1 MGALRHRSYDSRYRT
16 LPVIILGYIRFS
28 PMTPQSSP
36 THSSTMEEQENDIF
50 SLGSILHVLRRHW
63 PSIFLCALLGAAAAY
78 YYAAKQGYVYEK
90 KASILMRNEQKR
102 EEGTSERILKELG
115 AESGTANLAN
125 ESFVM
130 RSTPVMLQV
139 VKDLKLNISYWKK
152 QDIRLLDIYKESPI
166 LIEFLEINPQK
177 HCSLSITPLSE
188 QNYKISFEN
197 THGQNITIEGNFG
210 TPQELPFAT
219 INVHPTTLL
228 SLDQMDI
235 PILVTRRPEMD
246 TAKDLLGNFTVT
258 RPDTKESSLLQLSLK
273 STNPQKTGDSLDKII
288 SVYNSFSKDEI
299 TRSAQKTEKFIK
311 ELIEELEKD
320 LKTAD
325 DKISKFM
332 ESSEL
337 VHDASSTLNANFST
351 LQQLEQSIFEI
362 ETQIKLARN
371 LEGTLKNAE
380 ERKTLL
386 SVDTGISDTSITKQL
401 ELYNESYLEYKKIAG
416 SAGAQNP
423 IVVSLKER
431 MDATRTAINRSIKNY
446 QTNLDLRLSELEKKK
461 KDLDARMISTSAKGK
476 NLEPMTRDYNIKS
489 ERYQVLLSKR
499 DENALSLYIA
509 EPSARVLE
517 IPYGS
522 DAPIAPKI
530 NQFIA
535 IGAGGGGAFCLFILL
550 LASLVDAKVRSKQD
564 LQNISNVPIVG
575 ELPLLSEKERKERT
589 FNDVGDRSI
598 YSECFHILR
607 NNVATFVPQQE
618 ETGQIIL
625 LTSTLPGEG
634 KTQTAINLAASFAQT
649 GKRVLLIDG
658 DLRKV
663 SLSKK
668 LEGRSQKG
676 LSNLLL
682 NSKEIPDTYIRIH
695 TENKN
700 LHLLFAG
707 PIPPNPVLLLT
718 SPRLGEL
725 MQMLKERYDIIIIDA
740 PPYGLL
746 ADTAIWAAHADITLY
761 IIRSGK
767 IDKRFFTN
775 IQRLEEEGKVKN
787 LAYVLNAVDFK
798 RASYRQYGYG
808 YGQYNYHYENGK
820 NKPRAKVKN

>member
-1 MGALRHRSYDSRYRT
+1 
-16 LPVIILGYIRFS
+16 
-28 PMTPQSSP
+28 MTPQSSP
-36 THSSTMEEQENDIF
+36 TYSPATDEQENDIF
-50 SLGSILHVLRRHW
+50 SLSSILHVLRRHW
-63 PSIFLCALLGAAAAY
+63 PSILLCALLGAAAAY

-90 KASILMRNEQKR
+90 KASILMRNDQKQ
-102 EEGTSERILKELG
+102 EERSSERILKELG

-130 RSTPVMLQV
+130 RSTPVMRQV
-139 VKDLKLNISYWKK
+139 VEDLKLNISYWKK
-152 QDIRLLDIYKESPI
+152 QDIRLLDIYKESPV
-166 LIEFLEINPQK
+166 LVDFLEINPQK
-177 HCSLSITPLSE
+177 HCSLTITPLSE
-188 QNYKISFEN
+188 QDYNVSFEN
-197 THGQNITIEGNFG
+197 THGQNITVKGTFG
-210 TPQELPFAT
+210 APLELPFAT
-219 INVHPTTLL
+219 IKVLATTWLTP
-228 SLDQMDI
+228 DQMDI
-235 PILVTRRPEMD
+235 PIIVTRNPELD
-246 TAKDLLGNFTVT
+246 TAKALLENFTVT
-258 RPDTKESSLLQLSLK
+258 RPDAKESSLLQLELK
-273 STNPQKTGDSLDKII
+273 STNSEKTTDSLDKII
-288 SVYNSFSKDEI
+288 SVYNGFSKDEI
-299 TRSAQKTEKFIK
+299 TKSSQKTEKFIK
-311 ELIEELEKD
+311 ELIDELEKD

-325 DKISKFM
+325 DKISTFM
-332 ESSEL
+332 QSSEL
-337 VHDASSTLNANFST
+337 VHDAGSTLNANFTT
-351 LQQLEQSIFEI
+351 LQQLEQTIFETQ
-362 ETQIKLARN
+362 TQIKLAQN
-371 LEGTLKNAE
+371 LKNTLKNAE
-380 ERKTLL
+380 QSKALL

-446 QTNLDLRLSELEKKK
+446 QSNLDLRLSELEKKK
-461 KDLDARMISTSAKGK
+461 IDLDAQMLSTSAKGK
-476 NLEPMTRDYNIKS
+476 SLEPLTRDYKIKE

-522 DAPIAPKI
+522 NDPVSPKI
-530 NQFIA
+530 NQFIVV
-535 IGAGGGGAFCLFILL
+535 GAGGGASLCLFALL
-550 LASLVDAKVRSKQD
+550 LASMVDVKVRSKQD
-564 LQNISNVPIVG
+564 LQSISNVPVVG
-575 ELPLLSEKERKERT
+575 ELPALTEKERKERT
-589 FNDVGDRSI
+589 LHDVGDRSI

-634 KTQTAINLAASFAQT
+634 KTQTAVNLAASFALT
-649 GKRVLLIDG
+649 EKKVLLIDG

-682 NSKEIPDTYIRIH
+682 NSREHLDTYIQKCS
-695 TENKN
+695 ENQN
-700 LHLLFAG
+700 LDILFAG
-707 PIPPNPVLLLT
+707 PIPPNPVLLL
-718 SPRLGEL
+718 SSHRLSEL
-725 MQMLKERYDIIIIDA
+725 MQTLKERYEIIIIDT

-746 ADTAIWAAHADITLY
+746 ADTAIWATYADITLY
-761 IIRSGK
+761 LIRSGK
-767 IDKRFFTN
+767 IDKRFFAN
-775 IQRLEEEGKVKN
+775 IQRLEEEGKIKN

-808 YGQYNYHYENGK
+808 YGQYTYHYVKSK
-820 NKPRAKVKN
+820 NKSRAKEKS